1 MRQLL
6 HKRVWIPVPHP
17 LSLLPPPHPMRSLVS
32 VLTLL
37 GLITSA
43 IAYQAPG
50 PPDYAAIT
58 AAADV
63 AFEGTVQSV
72 HLAKK
77 DSQLTKVVL
86 RITKVTKGDLKK
98 GDLIAIYHEPG
109 RLDSKRG
116 SGIRSFRCPPFA
128 EFTELLSYSVWAS
141 WDAKKKHY
149 FVPGAAWTRN
159 GLSEKS

>member
-1 MRQLL
+1 
-6 HKRVWIPVPHP
+6 
-17 LSLLPPPHPMRSLVS
+17 MRSLLS
-32 VLTLL
+32 ILALL

-63 AFEGTVQSV
+63 AFEGSVQSV

-77 DSQLTKVVL
+77 DTQLTKVVL

-109 RLDSKRG
+109 QLASDFRK
-116 SGIRSFRCPPFA
+116 GISHGYRCPPYV
-128 EFTELLSYSVWAS
+128 ELTEALSYSVWAQ
-141 WDAKKKHY
+141 WDPKKKRY
-149 FVPGAAWTRN
+149 IVPGAAWAVN
-159 GLSEKS
+159 GSPTKKKP

>member
-1 MRQLL
+1 
-6 HKRVWIPVPHP
+6 
-17 LSLLPPPHPMRSLVS
+17 MRSL
-32 VLTLL
+32 LLILALL

-86 RITKVTKGDLKK
+86 RITKVSKGDLKK

-109 RLDSKRG
+109 ELASDEGRG
-116 SGIRSFRCPPFA
+116 IARRFRCPPFA
-128 EFTELLSYSVWAS
+128 ELNETLSYSVWAQ
-141 WDAKKKHY
+141 WDPKKKHY
-149 FVPGAAWTRN
+149 VVPTAAWAVN
-159 GLSEKS
+159 GSPTTGKS